1 VKAMM
6 EQFKKIL
13 TLENEIEAQLLDSV
27 LTERDI
33 PHLMRSYYDSAYNG
47 IFQTQKGWGVVMA
60 PLIFK
65 ETITSIYQDLPLKD
79 RSGYDENPE
88 DF

>member
-1 VKAMM
+1 MM